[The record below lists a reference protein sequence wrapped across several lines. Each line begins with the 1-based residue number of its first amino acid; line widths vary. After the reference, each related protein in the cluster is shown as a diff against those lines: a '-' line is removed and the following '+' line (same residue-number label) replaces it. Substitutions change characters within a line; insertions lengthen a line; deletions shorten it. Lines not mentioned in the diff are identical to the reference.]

1 MNLALPPE
9 RLLLGPGPSPTAP
22 SVLLA
27 LARPTLG
34 HLDPWLLARMD
45 EIRAGLR
52 DVFRAP
58 RGTTLALS
66 STGTSGIEHVVFEL
80 VEPGDRVL
88 VGVSGYFGARLSE
101 IARRAGA
108 EVIAVEGAWGRALD
122 PDALRK
128 AAGGKR
134 CKLVAL
140 VHGETSTGVLQ
151 DPRPYRALAD
161 ELGALLALDC
171 VTTLGTAPL
180 EFDAWG
186 IDAAWSCSQKGLAC
200 VSGLSPVC
208 FSPRALE
215 AIRARQTPV
224 ASFYL
229 DLALLLEYWGGA
241 RSYHHTASSN
251 LLLALHEA
259 LRLVLDEGLEAR
271 WARHLSNARSLW
283 TGAAAQSLELVV
295 PEGERLPALTTL
307 RVPNGIDDAR
317 ARRTLLERY
326 DIEIGGG
333 LGPFKGTV
341 WRVGL
346 MGHGSNERN
355 VRMALGALGI
365 AIAEQ
370 RGAAP
375 SLI

>member
-1 MNLALPPE
+1 MNSALPPD

-52 DVFRAP
+52 EVFRAP
-58 RGTTLALS
+58 RGTALALS
-66 STGTSGIEHVVFEL
+66 STGTSGIELVVHHL
-80 VEPGDRVL
+80 VERGDRVL
-88 VGVSGYFGARLSE
+88 VGVSGYFGARLAE

-108 EVIAVEGAWGRALD
+108 DVVAVEGPWGRALD

-128 AAGGKR
+128 AAGGKP

-161 ELGALLALDC
+161 ELGALLVLDC
-171 VTTLGTAPL
+171 VTTLGTAEL

-200 VSGLSPVC
+200 VSGLAPVC
-208 FSPRALE
+208 FSERALA
-215 AIRARQTPV
+215 AIKARKQPV
-224 ASFYL
+224 QSFYL

-241 RSYHHTASSN
+241 RAYHHTASSN
-251 LLLALHEA
+251 LLVALHEA
-259 LRLVLDEGLEAR
+259 LRLVLEEGLPAR
-271 WARHLSNARSLW
+271 WKRHADNARVLW
-283 TGAAAQSLELVV
+283 SGAAERGLELLV
-295 PEGERLPALTTL
+295 PEAERLPALSTL
-307 RVPNGIDDAR
+307 KVPRGVDDAKVR
-317 ARRTLLERY
+317 KTLLERY
-326 DIEIGGG
+326 DVEIGGG
-333 LGPFKGTV
+333 LGPLKGQV
-341 WRVGL
+341 WRIGL
-346 MGHGSNERN
+346 MGHGSSERN
-355 VRMALGALGI
+355 ARLALGAL
-365 AIAEQ
+365 ALAMAEAK
-370 RGAAP
+370 G
-375 SLI
+375 